1 LLYSLP
7 SSMRTQLA
15 ASLAVILAALFFPP
29 RALEAEKEKEKPH
42 VLLRGTV
49 FTAGGLALP
58 GVPLTIKIKDEGKP
72 KWRAVSDRR
81 GEFAVRLPVGHQ
93 TYEVSTHSD
102 EHENQTKTVE
112 IDERESVN
120 VIFRLSP
127 KEERQEKN
135 R

>member
-1 LLYSLP
+1 
-7 SSMRTQLA
+7 MRTQLA
-15 ASLAVILAALFFPP
+15 ASLAVILAALLFAP
-29 RALEAEKEKEKPH
+29 RALKAEKEKEKPH

-58 GVPLTIKIKDEGKP
+58 GVLLTIKVKDSRKA

-112 IDERESVN
+112 IAQQESVN

-127 KEERQEKN
+127 KDEKQEKN

>member
-1 LLYSLP
+1 
-7 SSMRTQLA
+7 MRITQLA
-15 ASLAVILAALFFPP
+15 ASLAVILAALFSPP
-29 RALEAEKEKEKPH
+29 GALQAEKEKEEPY

-58 GVPLTIKIKDEGKP
+58 GVPLTIKVKDDSKP

-81 GEFAVRLPVGHQ
+81 GEFAVRLPLGRQ
-93 TYEVSTHSD
+93 TYEVSTHSG
-102 EHENQTKTVE
+102 EHGNQTKTVD
-112 IDERESVN
+112 IDEQKSVN

-127 KEERQEKN
+127 GGEKQEKH